1 MTTPLRTL
9 IIDDEP
15 IALRKL
21 ESYVSKVPFLA
32 LAAKCESAFEAMEYM
47 ASNPVDLIFTDISMP
62 DLDGLDMVRSMP
74 DAPMVVFT
82 TAHPDY
88 AVESYRVSAVDY
100 LLKPFS
106 MADFQ
111 RAATKAL
118 RIAESRRPA
127 VREDEAP
134 TSIFV
139 KTDHRLVRVQFSEI
153 LYIKGYGEYLQI
165 YLDGESHPLLTLSS
179 FSAILGRLPG
189 EFLQVHRSYIVN
201 MNRVC
206 HIERGRVAVDQETF
220 IPVGDSFKTAL
231 NDYISTRSAG
241 IR

>member
-9 IIDDEP
+9 IVDDEP

-21 ESYVSKVPFLA
+21 ANYVSKVPSLTLVA
-32 LAAKCESAFEAMEYM
+32 ECESAFEAMEYI
-47 ASNPVDLIFTDISMP
+47 ATNPVDLIFTDISMP
-62 DLDGLDMVRSMP
+62 DLDGLDMVRSLP
-74 DAPMVVFT
+74 EPPMVVFT

-100 LLKPFS
+100 LLKPYS

-111 RAATKAL
+111 RAANKAL
-118 RIAESRRPA
+118 RLAESRRP
-127 VREDEAP
+127 VREEEAP
-134 TSIFV
+134 ATSIFV
-139 KTDHRLVRVQFSEI
+139 KTDHRLVRVLFSEI

-165 YLDGESHPLLTLSS
+165 YLAGEPTPLLTLSS
-179 FSAILGRLPG
+179 FAAILGKLPG

-206 HIERGRVAVDQETF
+206 HIERGRVAVGPETYL
-220 IPVGDSFKTAL
+220 PVGDSFKTAL
-231 NDYISTRSAG
+231 NDYLSTRSAG